1 MSLILFQVVFTF
13 SIRKFGDSFAK
24 GTVPRGKRRE
34 LLVRENTSKR
44 VFRASVK
51 EVDKNDGNT

>member
-1 MSLILFQVVFTF
+1 MYAVLF
-13 SIRKFGDSFAK
+13 KLFGLANK
-24 GTVPRGKRRE
+24 GTVPRSKRRE